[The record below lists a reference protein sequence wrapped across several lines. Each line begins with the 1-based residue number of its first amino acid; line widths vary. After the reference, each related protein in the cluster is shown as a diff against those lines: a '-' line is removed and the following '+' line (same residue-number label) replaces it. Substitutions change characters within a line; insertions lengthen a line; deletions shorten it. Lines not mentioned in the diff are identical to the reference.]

1 MVYADTGW
9 VAMKDA
15 GDYVDLG
22 VIETHFA
29 DSWSEVVDTLQA
41 IKDYKSQA
49 IAA

>member
-1 MVYADTGW
+1 LGGYAEGD
-9 VAMKDA
+9 

-29 DSWSEVVDTLQA
+29 DSWSEVVDILQA